1 MANQGQIHYGI
12 QLDTGQLKRDVEEVR
27 RSFGKIG
34 DAAENESRKIDDAF
48 SKIDANVPKEMA
60 ASLRS
65 LSDDVFGNLPK
76 RAQEL
81 AKEIQEDI
89 LSLGQLEKMQN
100 ALNDA
105 YEAGKVTLEEYL
117 SAQAKM
123 AVLHDEM
130 SAAIQD
136 NERALRESGATTELA
151 EDSIA
156 ALRAQVALLTAEYMK
171 LSQAQ
176 REGAEGETLLKNLSE
191 VQSRLQGATV
201 AMNQYA
207 QASGAKFNGLNFQV
221 QQLVRELPSLAMGPQ
236 MFFMAISNNL
246 PMFTDE
252 VARARKEYDS
262 LVTHGREGTPVWKQ
276 IVSSLFSWQTA
287 LVGGIMLLITY
298 GDEIVSWIGD
308 LLKGKDALDAFDK
321 SHANMISNMAQDI
334 AQVDKLFNALRN
346 ATEGTNEYREAQQ
359 AVIDQYGEYLQGMV
373 DEEGNLR
380 SLEEAY
386 NAVAK
391 AVRNAAMEKGMEQAR
406 TDATKKMTE
415 AWEDSAKD
423 LYELFTNRFGEQ
435 EGARLLNQF
444 AQGIASGVTELTP
457 ELEEIYKKFDDIR
470 WGSYATGKT
479 YSYHT
484 NDLRSYTTELLEV
497 NREIAQSMKIAN
509 AIFAQVEDGSTDADN
524 ATKSLIDSF
533 EKERRNAELMSEATE
548 RDIEIKNKRLKQ
560 IDDEIARLR
569 NLGIERKNTQET
581 PVSTT
586 DKEYKSALK
595 EYNDFTLKNQ
605 EQLRKE
611 LEELERAGITDRIE
625 LIEYERRKTLEAI
638 DAEEAAYRKLAET
651 YNALAASQNKPLI
664 QPDTSS
670 FELRRQLA
678 NRKADNN
685 VSNELAASMQQELDS
700 MNEYL
705 AEYGTYQEKRLAIAM
720 RYADQ
725 IAEAEGDN
733 YRQETL
739 KRERE
744 RALQELDLA
753 MAQKTDLWTR
763 LFTNADA
770 LASDSIRQII
780 SDTEMLLQYIE
791 SIRGG
796 ADGDASILK
805 YLGLTK
811 DQVEAIASDPSKIKD
826 ILDELKEKRDALNTR
841 NPFRGLIQGF
851 KDLKDAAGDADKQME
866 ALNKILEAASA
877 ASQLVGDLG
886 NSMSELGEAI
896 GSDFVSG
903 FGAAMSEVS
912 SVANSALSG
921 MQAGMMLGGPV
932 GAGIGAGIGAITG
945 LISGIGKR
953 IAYNKQVRQE
963 YLAQIQKEYLAEF
976 EINALYRER
985 YEWAQKIG
993 ETTLLYLNRNSREL
1007 DRQIKANA
1015 EEQDELWAKLM
1026 GAEYVSGEKYHHG
1039 TWFKKA
1045 RVEKFYSELAGQ
1057 SWEDIELLAAQGKL
1071 TDEAQEYYEA
1081 LKAAKEEG
1089 VDLQE
1094 QLEQLAEE
1102 TREAF
1107 TGIGYDSL
1115 VDSIVDGFRE
1125 GKRSA
1130 EDFAGDFEEMMQDA
1144 VLQSLKMQAL
1154 EAPLRRWYENFATVA
1169 EDGLSQEE
1177 IESLRAGFGNVIT
1190 GASNMLEQL
1199 EAITGMKLDEVL
1211 TDTQTASSNGF
1222 QTMSQDTGNELNGR
1236 FTAIQEYTAAMAGDV
1251 AELKGLSLVS
1261 IDYLASIE
1269 KHTQELPEMN
1279 ERLGKIEKHTSKL

>member
-1 MANQGQIHYGI
+1 MANQGQIYYGI
-12 QLDTGQLKRDVEEVR
+12 QLDTDQLKRDVEEVR
-27 RSFGKIG
+27 KSFGKIG

-191 VQSRLQGATV
+191 VQTRLQGATV

-207 QASGAKFNGLNFQV
+207 QASGTKFNGLNFQV
-221 QQLVRELPSLAMGPQ
+221 QQLARELPSLAMGPQ

-287 LVGGIMLLITY
+287 LVGGITLLITF

-308 LLKGKDALDAFDK
+308 LLKGKDALDAFGK

-359 AVIDQYGEYLQGMV
+359 AVIDQYGEYLRGMV

-380 SLEEAY
+380 NLEEAY

-444 AQGIASGVTELTP
+444 AQGIASGITELTP
-457 ELEEIYKKFDDIR
+457 ELEKIYKKFEKETKYYDVVN
-470 WGSYATGKT
+470 GEVNTATWNPLFK
-479 YSYHT
+479 Y
-484 NDLRSYTTELLEV
+484 LRKLLEV
-497 NREIAQSMKIAN
+497 NKENAQSMQIAN

-524 ATKSLIDSF
+524 ATKSLIDSL

-548 RDIEIKNKRLKQ
+548 KDIEIKNKRLKQ

-569 NLGIERKNTQET
+569 NLGIERKNSQTA
-581 PVSTT
+581 PVTG
-586 DKEYKSALK
+586 DKDYQAALK
-595 EYNDFTLKNQ
+595 EYSDFALKSQ
-605 EQLRKE
+605 EKLNKE
-611 LEELERAGITDRIE
+611 LAELERAGITDKIE
-625 LIEYERRKTLEAI
+625 LIEYERQKTIEAI
-638 DAEEAAYRKLAET
+638 DAEEAAYLKLADT
-651 YNALAASQNKPLI
+651 YNALAQAQGKPLI

-670 FELRRQLA
+670 FDLRRQIA
-678 NRKADNN
+678 NKGAHKQTADT
-685 VSNELAASMQQELDS
+685 LAASMQQELDS

-725 IAEAEGDN
+725 IAEAEGDS

-753 MAQKTDLWTR
+753 MAQNTDLWTR

-780 SDTEMLLQYIE
+780 ADTEMLLQYIE
-791 SIRGG
+791 SIKGG

-811 DQVEAIASDPSKIKD
+811 EQVEAIAADPSKIKD
-826 ILDELKEKRDALNTR
+826 ILDELKEKRDTLNTR
-841 NPFRGLIQGF
+841 NPFKGLIQGF

-1007 DRQIKANA
+1007 DRQLRANA

-1130 EDFAGDFEEMMQDA
+1130 EDFAEDFEEMMQDA

>member
-1 MANQGQIHYGI
+1 MANQGQIYYGI
-12 QLDTGQLKRDVEEVR
+12 QLDTAQLKRDVEEVR
-27 RSFGKIG
+27 KSFGKIG
-34 DAAENESRKIDDAF
+34 DAAESESKKLDNVFAKI
-48 SKIDANVPKEMA
+48 SSEVPEKIG
-60 ASLRS
+60 ASLRA

-89 LSLGQLEKMQN
+89 LSLGQLEKMQS
-100 ALNDA
+100 ALNDS
-105 YEAGKVTLEEYL
+105 YEAGKVSLEEYL
-117 SAQAKM
+117 SAQARM
-123 AVLHDEM
+123 SVLHDEM
-130 SAAIQD
+130 SAAIQN
-136 NERALRESGATTELA
+136 NERALRESGVSMELA

-156 ALRAQVALLTAEYMK
+156 AMRAQVALLTTEYMK

-176 REGAEGETLLKNLSE
+176 REGAEGEALLKNLSE
-191 VQSRLQGATV
+191 VQTRLQGATV

-221 QQLVRELPSLAMGPQ
+221 QQLARELPSLAMGPQ
-236 MFFMAISNNL
+236 MFFLAISNNL

-262 LVTHGREGTPVWKQ
+262 LVASGKDGTPVWKQ

-287 LVGGIMLLITY
+287 LVGGITLLVTF
-298 GDEIVSWIGD
+298 GDEITSWVAS
-308 LLKGKDALDAFDK
+308 LFKGKEALDAFGK

-334 AQVDKLFNALRN
+334 AQTDKLFNALRN
-346 ATEGTNEYREAQQ
+346 ATKGTNEYKQAQQ
-359 AVIDQYGEYLQGMV
+359 AIIDQYGEYLQGMV

-423 LYELFTNRFGEQ
+423 LYELFTKRFGEK
-435 EGARLLNQF
+435 EGAQLLNQF

-457 ELEEIYKKFDDIR
+457 ELEKIYKKFDDIKY
-470 WGSYATGKT
+470 GMYASGKA

-484 NDLRSYTTELLEV
+484 NNLRSYVNQLLDV
-497 NREIAQSMKIAN
+497 NRENANSLQIAN
-509 AIFAQVEDGSTDADN
+509 AIYSQLSSGTEESSD
-524 ATKSLIDSF
+524 SLISKY
-533 EKERRNAELMSEATE
+533 EEERKSVMLMSEATE
-548 RDIEIKNKRLKQ
+548 KDIAIKNKRLKQ

-586 DKEYKSALK
+586 DKDYKSALK

-670 FELRRQLA
+670 FELRRQLV

-685 VSNELAASMQQELDS
+685 VSNELATSMQKELDS

-705 AEYGTYQEKRLAIAM
+705 MEYGTYQEKRLAIAM
-720 RYADQ
+720 RYATE
-725 IAEAEGDN
+725 IAEAEGDS

-744 RALQELDLA
+744 KALQELDLA
-753 MAQKTDLWTR
+753 MAQNTDLWTR
-763 LFTNADA
+763 LFTNADG

-791 SIRGG
+791 SIKGG

-811 DQVEAIASDPSKIKD
+811 EQVEAIAADPSKIKD

-841 NPFRGLIQGF
+841 NPFKGLIQGF

-866 ALNKILEAASA
+866 AINDILASASA

-886 NSMSELGEAI
+886 DSMSELGEAI
-896 GSDFVSG
+896 GSDFVAG
-903 FGAAMSEVS
+903 FGAAMSEIS
-912 SVANSALSG
+912 SITNSAVSG
-921 MQAGMMLGGPV
+921 AYAGLAFGGPV
-932 GAGIGAGIGAITG
+932 GAAVGAGIGAITG

-993 ETTLLYLNRNSREL
+993 ETTLAYLSRNSNEL
-1007 DRQIKANA
+1007 DKQIRANA
-1015 EEQDELWAKLM
+1015 AEQDELWAKLM

-1045 RVEKFYSELAGQ
+1045 KVEKWYDELAGK

-1089 VDLQE
+1089 VDLQQ
-1094 QLEQLAEE
+1094 QLEQLAED

-1115 VDSIVDGFRE
+1115 VDSIVNGFKE

-1130 EDFAGDFEEMMQDA
+1130 EDFAGDFETLMQDA
-1144 VLQSLKMQAL
+1144 VFQSLRMQAL
-1154 EAPLRRWYENFATVA
+1154 EAPLRSWYENFAA
-1169 EDGLSQEE
+1169 FADDGLSQEE

-1236 FTAIQEYTAAMAGDV
+1236 FAAIQEYTAAMAGDM
-1251 AELKGLSLVS
+1251 AELKGLSLIS

-1269 KHTQELPEMN
+1269 KHTQELPQMN

>member
-1 MANQGQIHYGI
+1 
-12 QLDTGQLKRDVEEVR
+12 
-27 RSFGKIG
+27 
-34 DAAENESRKIDDAF
+34 
-48 SKIDANVPKEMA
+48 
-60 ASLRS
+60 
-65 LSDDVFGNLPK
+65 
-76 RAQEL
+76 
-81 AKEIQEDI
+81 
-89 LSLGQLEKMQN
+89 
-100 ALNDA
+100 
-105 YEAGKVTLEEYL
+105 
-117 SAQAKM
+117 
-123 AVLHDEM
+123 
-130 SAAIQD
+130 
-136 NERALRESGATTELA
+136 
-151 EDSIA
+151 
-156 ALRAQVALLTAEYMK
+156 
-171 LSQAQ
+171 
-176 REGAEGETLLKNLSE
+176 
-191 VQSRLQGATV
+191 
-201 AMNQYA
+201 
-207 QASGAKFNGLNFQV
+207 
-221 QQLVRELPSLAMGPQ
+221 
-236 MFFMAISNNL
+236 
-246 PMFTDE
+246 
-252 VARARKEYDS
+252 
-262 LVTHGREGTPVWKQ
+262 
-276 IVSSLFSWQTA
+276 
-287 LVGGIMLLITY
+287 
-298 GDEIVSWIGD
+298 
-308 LLKGKDALDAFDK
+308 
-321 SHANMISNMAQDI
+321 
-334 AQVDKLFNALRN
+334 
-346 ATEGTNEYREAQQ
+346 
-359 AVIDQYGEYLQGMV
+359 
-373 DEEGNLR
+373 
-380 SLEEAY
+380 
-386 NAVAK
+386 
-391 AVRNAAMEKGMEQAR
+391 
-406 TDATKKMTE
+406 
-415 AWEDSAKD
+415 
-423 LYELFTNRFGEQ
+423 
-435 EGARLLNQF
+435 
-444 AQGIASGVTELTP
+444 
-457 ELEEIYKKFDDIR
+457 
-470 WGSYATGKT
+470 
-479 YSYHT
+479 
-484 NDLRSYTTELLEV
+484 
-497 NREIAQSMKIAN
+497 
-509 AIFAQVEDGSTDADN
+509 
-524 ATKSLIDSF
+524 
-533 EKERRNAELMSEATE
+533 
-548 RDIEIKNKRLKQ
+548 
-560 IDDEIARLR
+560 
-569 NLGIERKNTQET
+569 
-581 PVSTT
+581 
-586 DKEYKSALK
+586 
-595 EYNDFTLKNQ
+595 
-605 EQLRKE
+605 
-611 LEELERAGITDRIE
+611 
-625 LIEYERRKTLEAI
+625 
-638 DAEEAAYRKLAET
+638 
-651 YNALAASQNKPLI
+651 
-664 QPDTSS
+664 
-670 FELRRQLA
+670 
-678 NRKADNN
+678 
-685 VSNELAASMQQELDS
+685 MQQELDS

-725 IAEAEGDN
+725 IAEAEGDS

-753 MAQKTDLWTR
+753 MAQNTDLWTR

-912 SVANSALSG
+912 SAV
-921 MQAGMMLGGPV
+921 GPV

-1007 DRQIKANA
+1007 DRQLRANA

-1190 GASNMLEQL
+1190 GASNMLKQL

-1222 QTMSQDTGNELNGR
+1222 QTMSQDTGDELNGR
-1236 FTAIQEYTAAMAGDV
+1236 FTAIQEYTAAMAGDI

>member
-1 MANQGQIHYGI
+1 MANQGQIYYGI
-12 QLDTGQLKRDVEEVR
+12 QLDTAQLKRDVEEVR
-27 RSFGKIG
+27 KSFGKIG

-48 SKIDANVPKEMA
+48 SKIDANVPKGMV

-130 SAAIQD
+130 SAAIRD
-136 NERALRESGATTELA
+136 NERALRESEVSMELA

-156 ALRAQVALLTAEYMK
+156 AMRAQVALLTTEYMK

-176 REGAEGETLLKNLSE
+176 REGAEGEALLKNLSE
-191 VQSRLQGATV
+191 VQTRLQGATV

-221 QQLVRELPSLAMGPQ
+221 QQLARELPSLAMGPQ
-236 MFFMAISNNL
+236 MFFLAISNNL

-262 LVTHGREGTPVWKQ
+262 LVASGKDGTPVWKQ

-287 LVGGIMLLITY
+287 LVGGITLLVTF
-298 GDEIVSWIGD
+298 GDEITSWVASVF
-308 LLKGKDALDAFDK
+308 KGKEALDAFGK

-334 AQVDKLFNALRN
+334 AQTDKLFNALRN
-346 ATEGTNEYREAQQ
+346 ATKGTNEYKLAQQ
-359 AVIDQYGEYLQGMV
+359 AIIDQYGEYLQGIV

-415 AWEDSAKD
+415 AWEDSAKG
-423 LYELFTNRFGEQ
+423 LYKAFTERFGEQ

-444 AQGIASGVTELTP
+444 AQGIASGITELTP
-457 ELEEIYKKFDDIR
+457 ELKKIYEQFN
-470 WGSYATGKT
+470 WTETT
-479 YSYHT
+479 YGMGGIKYVT
-484 NDLRSYTTELLEV
+484 TYNDLNDYLPGLLEI
-497 NREIAQSMKIAN
+497 NKEIAESMQIAN
-509 AIFAQVEDGSTDADN
+509 AIFAQVKDGSTDADN
-524 ATKSLIDSF
+524 ATKSLIDSL
-533 EKERRNAELMSEATE
+533 EKERRNVELMSEATE
-548 RDIEIKNKRLKQ
+548 KDIETKNKRLKQ

-569 NLGIERKNTQET
+569 NLGIERENSQSATVT
-581 PVSTT
+581 G
-586 DKEYKSALK
+586 DKDYKSALK
-595 EYNDFTLKNQ
+595 EYSDFALKSQ
-605 EQLRKE
+605 EKLNKE
-611 LEELERAGITDRIE
+611 LAELERAGITDKIE
-625 LIEYERRKTLEAI
+625 LIEYERQKTIEAI
-638 DAEEAAYRKLAET
+638 DAEEAAYLKLADT
-651 YNALAASQNKPLI
+651 YNALAKAQGKPLI

-670 FELRRQLA
+670 FDLRRQIA
-678 NRKADNN
+678 NKGAHNQTADT
-685 VSNELAASMQQELDS
+685 LAASMQQELDS

-725 IAEAEGDN
+725 IAEAEGDS
-733 YRQETL
+733 YRQEAL

-744 RALQELDLA
+744 RALQELDVA
-753 MAQKTDLWTR
+753 MAQNTDLWTR
-763 LFTNADA
+763 LFTDADA

-791 SIRGG
+791 SIKGG

-811 DQVEAIASDPSKIKD
+811 EQVEAIAADPSKIKD
-826 ILDELKEKRDALNTR
+826 ILDELKEKRDALNAR
-841 NPFRGLIQGF
+841 NPFKGLIQGF

-866 ALNKILEAASA
+866 AINDILASASA

-886 NSMSELGEAI
+886 DSMSELGEAI
-896 GSDFVSG
+896 GSDFVAG
-903 FGAAMSEVS
+903 FGAAMSEIS
-912 SVANSALSG
+912 SITNSAVSG
-921 MQAGMMLGGPV
+921 AMNGMALGGPI
-932 GAGIGAGIGAITG
+932 GAAVGAGIGAITG

-993 ETTLLYLNRNSREL
+993 ETTLAYLSRNSNEL
-1007 DRQIKANA
+1007 DKQIRANA
-1015 EEQDELWAKLM
+1015 AEQDELWAKLM

-1045 RVEKFYSELAGQ
+1045 YVEKWYDELAGK

-1089 VDLQE
+1089 VDLQQ
-1094 QLEQLAEE
+1094 QLEQLAED

-1115 VDSIVDGFRE
+1115 VDSIVNGFKE

-1130 EDFAGDFEEMMQDA
+1130 EDFAGDFETMMQDA
-1144 VLQSLKMQAL
+1144 VFQSLRMQAL
-1154 EAPLRRWYENFATVA
+1154 EAPLRSWYENFAA
-1169 EDGLSQEE
+1169 FADDGLSQEE
-1177 IESLRAGFGNVIT
+1177 IESLRAGIGNVIT

-1236 FTAIQEYTAAMAGDV
+1236 FAAIQEYTAAMAGDM
-1251 AELKGLSLVS
+1251 AELKGLSLIS

-1269 KHTQELPEMN
+1269 KHTQELPQMN